1 MAKILTISKL
11 DAAKRQLETVIRMY
25 FNSGD
30 PVAMHTLAAAGHN
43 VINDVNEKRDKVP
56 MLFNGA
62 MLEHVKPE
70 YHKAVCRKISEAA
83 NFFKHADRDHDSQY
97 DFNPDLTEFYIM
109 DACNTYTELTGEL
122 PPLFQIFRGWIM
134 LSHPDYFNFPED
146 HQQKINKAQLLL
158 ADGRASYFDLMLPLV
173 MKKDVY

>member
-1 MAKILTISKL
+1 MPKILTISKL

-43 VINDVNEKRDKVP
+43 VVNDINEKREKVP

-62 MLEHVKPE
+62 MLEYVKPE
-70 YHKAVCRKISEAA
+70 YHKAVHSKIHEAA
-83 NFFKHADRDHDSQY
+83 NFFKHADRDHDAQY

-109 DACNTYTELTGEL
+109 DACNTYTVLTGEL

-134 LSHPDYFNFPED
+134 ISHPNYFNFPTEF
-146 HQQKINKAQLLL
+146 QQKVSSAQELLSE
-158 ADGRASYFDLMLPLV
+158 GRAGYFDLMLPVV
-173 MKKDVY
+173 MKRGV